1 MKNIT
6 YLIFLFLF
14 SCGGI
19 DECRKSVSI
28 PDLNKDYTEILDFSL
43 CGDGTVYYELRIQ
56 GEFSGKFLI
65 NSHFVQS
72 DGPIDTVFRGDNYG
86 NKFALEYLPYGEI
99 SGDLEIEVVLI

>member
-1 MKNIT
+1 MKKLY
-6 YLIFLFLF
+6 YLLLFLF

-28 PDLNKDYTEILDFSL
+28 PDLNKEYFEILDFSS
-43 CGDGTVYYELRIQ
+43 CGDEIVYYELRIE

-72 DGPIDTVFRGDNYG
+72 NGSIDTVFRGDHYG
-86 NKFALEYLPYGEI
+86 NKFPLKYLPYGET
-99 SGDLEIEVVLI
+99 SGDLEIEAILI

>member
-1 MKNIT
+1 MKNIN
-6 YLIFLFLF
+6 YLILLFLF

-28 PDLNKDYTEILDFSL
+28 PDLNKDYAEILDFSL

-65 NSHFVQS
+65 NSHYVQS
-72 DGPIDTVFRGDNYG
+72 DGSIDTVFRGDNYG

-99 SGDLEIEVVLI
+99 CGDLEFEVILI